1 MNDFTILLLALK
13 VNLSQHLI
21 HESSVII
28 RCEYNFFVCPGR
40 LTSRYD
46 VTSDKV
52 NFRPDIRQNFSLRKI
67 RTSSVYS

>member
-28 RCEYNFFVCPGR
+28 RCEYNFLYAQADCPADTMLRQTR
-40 LTSRYD
+40 LISDR
-46 VTSDKV
+46 TSDKT
-52 NFRPDIRQNFSLRKI
+52 FL
-67 RTSSVYS
+67 